1 MAVTKA
7 VGVSGK
13 PLALVEGK
21 ENKDGVQG
29 THPVGPQPS
38 GSCFPTCIS
47 VPWGPLDPAG
57 TILLCFSP
65 LLDSFVTFICSP
77 YLSFSSALH
86 DLLYCSVS
94 LAKSPDPWLILL
106 PFLVCG
112 IFFGSL
118 SPERHWAAKGGQ
130 NPQVNPPSTGISP
143 VRCRTCRGTAGP
155 PRAWQLFS
163 LFPSVVAT
171 KGSGGGAGLAALFG
185 SHHVGPWKQML
196 AEQPGIL
203 AWSPGTKCPLP
214 PCQKGS
220 TGIEAGGQS
229 RAQPQWDSQTPQNS
243 QRPEGQ

>member
-47 VPWGPLDPAG
+47 LPWGPPDPAG
-57 TILLCFSP
+57 TILLCFS
-65 LLDSFVTFICSP
+65 LLWTVLSLSSFLPT
-77 YLSFSSALH
+77 SFSFALH
-86 DLLYCSVS
+86 GLLYCSVS

-143 VRCRTCRGTAGP
+143 VRCRTCRGTAGLP
-155 PRAWQLFS
+155 WTWHLFS
-163 LFPSVVAT
+163 LFPSVAAT
-171 KGSGGGAGLAALFG
+171 KGSGGEAGLDALFG
-185 SHHVGPWKQML
+185 LHHV
-196 AEQPGIL
+196 
-203 AWSPGTKCPLP
+203 
-214 PCQKGS
+214 
-220 TGIEAGGQS
+220 
-229 RAQPQWDSQTPQNS
+229 
-243 QRPEGQ
+243 RP